1 MTRSVRS
8 LSTAPS
14 ASTYSLR
21 VVYAARVIVQR
32 RIEEK
37 LVLALAPLHLT
48 VENESRMHSVPAGS
62 ETHFKVLVVSAA
74 FEGVSRVD
82 RQRRVNE
89 ALKDELATGVH
100 ALTMRTL
107 TPGEWEKDGGAL
119 AASFESPRC
128 LGGSKTGAG

>member
-1 MTRSVRS
+1 MRRIRVDPIP
-8 LSTAPS
+8 STA
-14 ASTYSLR
+14 STDRLR

-37 LVLALAPLHLT
+37 LTALLAPLHLT
-48 VENESRMHSVPAGS
+48 VENESHMHSVPAGS

-74 FEGVSRVD
+74 FEGVSLVD
-82 RQRRVNE
+82 RQRRVND

-107 TPGEWEKDGGAL
+107 TPEEWERDGGAL
-119 AASFESPRC
+119 AASFQSPKC